1 MIRILF
7 IACAAVTMPAS
18 PAIAADRPNVL
29 FIAVDDLRPEL
40 GCYGAAHIKSPHI
53 DRLASRGIVFERAY
67 CQQAVCN
74 SSRASLMAGLRP
86 DTLRVWSLSTNLRH
100 HLSDLVTLPQ
110 RFKQSGYRT
119 ERIGKLYHTGHG
131 NSDDASSWSEMTNW
145 KLKPRFG
152 PAGEKVMADLR
163 ADARKRND
171 RNARI
176 RGLPTEAPDVADGE
190 LTDGSIADGAIQRLE
205 AFGKSGQPFFL
216 AVGFKNPHL
225 PFVAPKK
232 YWDVY
237 DRSKIAVP
245 DKASPKGSPSMAL
258 STWGELRAYVG
269 IPQKGDVSDDQARE
283 LIHGYY
289 AAVSYVDAQVGRLLD
304 TLDRAGLADN
314 TIVILWGDHGWKL
327 GEYGDWCKH
336 TNMEL
341 DTRVPLIIAA
351 PGMKARGKHSRALVE
366 FVDIYPS
373 LCELANVPTPK
384 QLDGHSF
391 VPLMDEPDRSWKTA
405 AFSQYPRSK
414 AMGYSMRTQ
423 RYRLVRW
430 VKRGDRDGEP
440 VAIELYDHSNDPGE
454 LVNIA
459 GDPQNADVLARLTK
473 RFKLGPIAPGTPEG
487 N

>member
-1 MIRILF
+1 MIRTIFL
-7 IACAAVTMPAS
+7 ACATMAMWIGPAV
-18 PAIAADRPNVL
+18 AADRPNVL

-40 GCYGAAHIKSPHI
+40 GCYGASHIKSPNI

-86 DTLRVWSLSTNLRH
+86 DTLRVWSLSTNIRH
-100 HLSDLVTLPQ
+100 HLPDLVTLPQ
-110 RFKQSGYRT
+110 RFKKSGYRA
-119 ERIGKLYHTGHG
+119 ERIGKIYHTGHG
-131 NSDDASSWSEMTNW
+131 NSDDAASWSVSTDW

-152 PAGEKVMADLR
+152 PAGEKVMSDLR
-163 ADARKRND
+163 ADARKRGD
-171 RNARI
+171 RDAKI

-190 LTDGSIADGAIQRLE
+190 LTDGSIADGAIGRLE
-205 AFGKSGQPFFL
+205 AFGKSGERFFL

-232 YWDVY
+232 YWDMY

-245 DKASPKGSPSMAL
+245 DKADPKNIPSMSL
-258 STWGELRAYVG
+258 STWGELRNYVG
-269 IPQKGDVSDDQARE
+269 IPKQGDVTDDQARE

-304 TLDRAGLADN
+304 ALEKNGLTDN

-341 DTRVPLIIAA
+341 DTRVPLIVAA
-351 PGMKARGKHSRALVE
+351 PGMKAKGKHSSALVE

-391 VPLMDEPDRSWKTA
+391 VPLMSDPDRPWKTA
-405 AFSQYPRSK
+405 AFSQYPRRK
-414 AMGYSMRTQ
+414 LMGYSMRTE

-430 VKRGDRDGEP
+430 VKPGDRNGEP
-440 VAIELYDHSNDPGE
+440 VAVELYDHQGDPGE

-459 GDPQNADVLARLTK
+459 GDPKKADTIALLTE
-473 RFKLGPIAPGTPEG
+473 RFKRGPIGPGNTAG